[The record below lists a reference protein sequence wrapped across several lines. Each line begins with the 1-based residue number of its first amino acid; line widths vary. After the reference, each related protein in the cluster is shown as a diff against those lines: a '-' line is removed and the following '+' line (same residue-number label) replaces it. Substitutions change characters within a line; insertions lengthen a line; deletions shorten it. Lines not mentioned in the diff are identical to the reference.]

1 MVSSLLRS
9 IVAILVVGISLY
21 ISSMFVGFSVGMFF
35 DIGSLFIVLI
45 PTLSLSMGSSSKE
58 SMFSN
63 MVNNSIR
70 FGWIGFII
78 NLVTMSF
85 SIGRIGMPMN
95 NIVGI
100 IGLSLG
106 TGLIS
111 LLYGYLFGYLL
122 FEPLRR
128 YYSKK
133 N

>member
-85 SIGRIGMPMN
+85 SIGQVRIPME
-95 NIVGI
+95 NIPGI
-100 IGLSLG
+100 FGLQFGIGS
-106 TGLIS
+106 IS

>member
-1 MVSSLLRS
+1 MIIFLIRYFLS
-9 IVAILVVGISLY
+9 IITVGFVLY
-21 ISSMFVGFSVGMFF
+21 ISSMYIGLHISMFF
-35 DIGSLFIVLI
+35 DFNILLLVLI
-45 PTLSLSMGSSSKE
+45 PTICISFIGQSDKE
-58 SMFSN
+58 SIFN
-63 MVNNSIR
+63 DLKDNSIR

-128 YYSKK
+128 YNINK
-133 N
+133 

>member
-85 SIGRIGMPMN
+85 SIGQVRIPME
-95 NIVGI
+95 NIPGI
-100 IGLSLG
+100 FGLQFGIGS
-106 TGLIS
+106 IS

-128 YYSKK
+128 YNINK
-133 N
+133 